1 MQNIPESIE
10 IWISEKGNFS
20 AYPVPADS
28 LKDWTEKLSRFASF
42 DTVRDELQREYGIA
56 VPAREEIDF
65 RPTLFGMQKAVIHL
79 VTEV

>member
-1 MQNIPESIE
+1 MQNIPASIE

-28 LKDWTEKLSRFASF
+28 LEDWTKKLSRFASF
-42 DTVRDELQREYGIA
+42 ETVRDELEREYGIA
-56 VPAREEIDF
+56 VPAKEEIGF
-65 RPTLFGMQKAVIHL
+65 RPTIFGMQKAVIRL